1 MVSASLIEEK
11 LSEILTN
18 THLGEAARYAV
29 LGGGKRIRP
38 RLVMA
43 AADLYGAPVEHSLFP
58 ACALE
63 LIHSYSLIHDD
74 LPCMDNDDFRRGK
87 PSLHKVYGE
96 AHALLVGDFL
106 LTLAF
111 ELLASSPYLTPLQR
125 LQLVK
130 TLAFRAGGDGMI
142 GGQAL
147 DLAEHPN
154 TEEIHRKK
162 TAALFIAACEF
173 GGIIGDHSDL
183 DFLREFGENLGLA
196 FQLLDDLVDG
206 DISPESAEPL
216 TQVLLSKFDTF
227 PDNSLKKLANQI
239 VEPLKNYIEY
249 DKTVV

>member
-1 MVSASLIEEK
+1 MVSASLIEKK

-38 RLVMA
+38 RLVIA
-43 AADLYGAPVEHSLFP
+43 AAELYGAPVEHSLLP

-74 LPCMDNDDFRRGK
+74 LPCMDDDDFRRGK

-111 ELLASSPYLTPLQR
+111 ELLTGSPHLTPLQR
-125 LQLVK
+125 LELIK
-130 TLAFRAGGDGMI
+130 TLTLRAGGDGMI
-142 GGQAL
+142 GGQVL
-147 DLAEHPN
+147 DLAQHSN

-183 DFLREFGENLGLA
+183 EFLREFGENLGLA
-196 FQLLDDLVDG
+196 FQLLDDLADG
-206 DISPESAEPL
+206 DISPESAAPRA
-216 TQVLLSKFDTF
+216 QVLLDKFSTF
-227 PDNSLKKLANQI
+227 PESPLKELANQI
-239 VEPLKNYIEY
+239 IEPLKTCTEY